1 MGMGWPALPPDPRSG
16 VEHPAAPGLSSG
28 GRPGMRWLRGAE
40 VCYPVGMPAPASPAP
55 FHCRNCG
62 HPRADRFC
70 ARCGQDSRDH
80 SRELR
85 ELVRD
90 FAEHVLAFDLKSARS
105 LCTLIVKPGQLT
117 LDWAQGRRMQWVSP
131 FRLYLGA
138 SFLFYVALWISGLA
152 LLQITA
158 VPMTPE
164 QLAADGMS
172 PHADGSPIYQFSPE
186 MFVPPV
192 PQLVLPPET
201 VTRLQALT
209 DHAGIPRLG
218 ALIEMVVTNPAR
230 LNEAADVWLP
240 RILFALVPLAAC
252 LFGLFRGRRPL
263 LYMDH
268 LAFALHLQSFIF
280 ILSIAMMPLWS
291 RYDNPPVS
299 IGPGL
304 IILSYGALAHRRVYG
319 NALWLSALKVLIV
332 LTIYLLLLIF
342 GLTLFAAYDLWC
354 TLA

>member
-1 MGMGWPALPPDPRSG
+1 
-16 VEHPAAPGLSSG
+16 
-28 GRPGMRWLRGAE
+28 
-40 VCYPVGMPAPASPAP
+40 MPAPASPAP

-62 HPRADRFC
+62 HARTDRFC

-80 SRELR
+80 SRELKD
-85 ELVRD
+85 LVRD

-105 LCTLIVKPGQLT
+105 LCTLITKPGQLT

-138 SFLFYVALWISGLA
+138 SFLFYVALWFSGLA

-158 VPMTPE
+158 TPMSDA
-164 QLAADGMS
+164 QIKAAGMT
-172 PHADGSPIYQFSPE
+172 PHADGSPIYVFGPE

-192 PQLVLPPET
+192 AQIVVPPQTIE
-201 VTRLQALT
+201 RLRALADQT
-209 DHAGIPRLG
+209 GIPRLA
-218 ALIEMVVTNPAR
+218 ALAEMVLANPAR
-230 LNEAADVWLP
+230 LNEAADIWLP

-252 LFGLFRGRRPL
+252 LFALFRGRRLL

-280 ILSIAMMPLWS
+280 LLSIAMMPLWAHDDS
-291 RYDNPPVS
+291 LPAS

-304 IILSYGALAHRRVYG
+304 IILAYGALAHRRVYG
-319 NALWLSALKVLIV
+319 NALWLSALKVLVV
-332 LTIYLLLLIF
+332 LSVYLTAMLF
-342 GLTLFAAYDLWC
+342 GLIVVAGYELWR